1 MREAEKHSDESEE
14 GRCMKWNSTVVRVR
28 RRVRE
33 AELCRSCEEERGLP
47 AVRRIFHGCCILVST
62 AQQGPKLASKVIG
75 SLSHGGIVLRFVTC
89 QVYVRFVSC
98 ETRYAKFL
106 TSFL

>member
-1 MREAEKHSDESEE
+1 M
-14 GRCMKWNSTVVRVR
+14 
-28 RRVRE
+28 RE

-75 SLSHGGIVLRFVTC
+75 
-89 QVYVRFVSC
+89 
-98 ETRYAKFL
+98 
-106 TSFL
+106 